1 MLPML
6 LEIILDRVE
15 KLFQYTLL
23 FTEDGSCM
31 FLDEVLPM
39 FLKQYF

>member
-1 MLPML
+1 MLPIFQ
-6 LEIILDRVE
+6 EIIPERVE
-15 KLFQYTLL
+15 KLFQHTLL
-23 FTEDGSCM
+23 FTKDKSCM